1 MANITLKD
9 VPDDLH
15 ERLRAAA
22 EASGRSLNKLIL
34 TTLERSLG
42 PRRIDR
48 VDLLNR
54 IRSRRAT
61 MNRVLDEAVLQEA
74 IREGRE

>member
-15 ERLRAAA
+15 ERLRSAA
-22 EASGRSLNKLIL
+22 ELSGRSLNKLIL

>member
-9 VPDDLH
+9 VPEDLH
-15 ERLRAAA
+15 ERLRVAA

-48 VDLLNR
+48 LDLIER
-54 IRSRRAT
+54 IRNRRAT
-61 MNRVLDEAVLQEA
+61 MDRILDDALLEEA
-74 IREGRE
+74 IREERE

>member
-1 MANITLKD
+1 MANITLKG

-22 EASGRSLNKLIL
+22 AASGRSLNKLIL

>member
-9 VPDDLH
+9 VPEDLH
-15 ERLRAAA
+15 ERLRVAA
-22 EASGRSLNKLIL
+22 EASGRSLSKLIL

-48 VDLLNR
+48 LDLIER
-54 IRSRRAT
+54 IRNRRAT
-61 MNRVLDEAVLQEA
+61 MDRILDDGLLEEA

>member
-22 EASGRSLNKLIL
+22 ELSGRSLNKLIL
-34 TTLERSLG
+34 TTLERSVG

-48 VDLLNR
+48 LDLLER

-61 MNRVLDEAVLQEA
+61 MDRILDDALLEEA

>member
-9 VPDDLH
+9 VPEDLH
-15 ERLRAAA
+15 ERLRVAA

-48 VDLLNR
+48 LDLIER
-54 IRSRRAT
+54 IRNRRAT
-61 MNRVLDEAVLQEA
+61 MDRILDDALLEEA

>member
-15 ERLRAAA
+15 ERLKVAA
-22 EASGRSLNKLIL
+22 EATGRSLNKLIL
-34 TTLERSLG
+34 TTLERSVG

-48 VDLLNR
+48 LDLLER
-54 IRSRRAT
+54 IRSRRVS
-61 MNRVLDEAVLQEA
+61 MDRILDDSFLQEA

>member
-1 MANITLKD
+1 MASITLKD

-48 VDLLNR
+48 PDLLER
-54 IRSRRAT
+54 IRSRRVT
-61 MNRVLDEAVLQEA
+61 MNCVLDDDLLHEA

>member
-22 EASGRSLNKLIL
+22 DASGRSLNKLIL

-48 VDLLNR
+48 LDLIER
-54 IRSRRAT
+54 IQNRRAT
-61 MNRVLDEAVLQEA
+61 MDRVLDDALLEEA

>member
-9 VPDDLH
+9 VPEDLH
-15 ERLRAAA
+15 ERLRVAA

-48 VDLLNR
+48 LDLIER
-54 IRSRRAT
+54 IRNRRAT
-61 MNRVLDEAVLQEA
+61 MDRILDDGLLEEA

>member
-48 VDLLNR
+48 LDLIER
-54 IRSRRAT
+54 IQNRRAT
-61 MNRVLDEAVLQEA
+61 MDRVLDDALLEEA

>member
-9 VPDDLH
+9 VPDELH

-48 VDLLNR
+48 LDLLER

-61 MNRVLDEAVLQEA
+61 MAPVLDDALLQEA
-74 IREGRE
+74 IREGRK

>member
-9 VPDDLH
+9 VPDELH

-48 VDLLNR
+48 LDLLER
-54 IRSRRAT
+54 IRSRWAT
-61 MNRVLDEAVLQEA
+61 MAPVLDDALLQEA

>member
-9 VPDDLH
+9 VPDELH

-48 VDLLNR
+48 LDLLER

-61 MNRVLDEAVLQEA
+61 MAPVLDDALLQEA

>member
-9 VPDDLH
+9 VPDELH

-48 VDLLNR
+48 LDLLER

-61 MNRVLDEAVLQEA
+61 MAPVLDDALLHEA